1 MLTVDGKM
9 DIPFSKNEVI
19 ENTQKYVPDCESI
32 KYKNMTKNIDSIT
45 ITPMQIILKVS
56 SKIEN
61 VSLASIS
68 STTHDDY
75 IGLMRYFAYD
85 QNGNEIGIMSYQT
98 LNKITYANGKSEEWD
113 IGDIGTYK
121 NFKNATM
128 ELMEYFI
135 IERKDDCSNIRIK
148 AEEMIDKTIEGR
160 FVQEY
165 KEIGNFNIEKQQ

>member
-1 MLTVDGKM
+1 MLTADGKM

-19 ENTQKYVPDCESI
+19 KNTQKYVPDCESI
-32 KYKNMTKNIDSIT
+32 KYKNMTKTIDSIT

-85 QNGNEIGIMSYQT
+85 ENGNEIGMMNYPT
-98 LNKITYANGKSEEWD
+98 LNKIIYANDKSEEWD

-135 IERKDDCSNIRIK
+135 IEKKDGCSNIKIK
-148 AEEMIDKTIEGR
+148 AEEIIDKTIDGK

-165 KEIGNFNIEKQQ
+165 KEIGNFDIEL

>member
-1 MLTVDGKM
+1 MPECD
-9 DIPFSKNEVI
+9 
-19 ENTQKYVPDCESI
+19 SI
-32 KYKNMTKNIDSIT
+32 KYKNMTKTIDTIT

-61 VSLASIS
+61 VSQASLS
-68 STTHDDY
+68 STMHDDY
-75 IGLMRYFAYD
+75 IGLMRYVAYD
-85 QNGNEIGIMSYQT
+85 QNGNEIGMIDYQS

-135 IERKDDCSNIRIK
+135 IEKKDGCSNIKVTAQEIV
-148 AEEMIDKTIEGR
+148 DKTIDGK
-160 FVQEY
+160 FIQEY
-165 KEIGNFNIEKQQ
+165 KNIGNFEIPLNQTLDE